1 MMDKIMYKVLIAD
14 DEFWIREKI
23 KNMIEWS
30 NYSLELLEPAKDGED
45 VLNKIEEYRPD
56 ILITDI
62 NMPFINGVELVRLI
76 KEKYPDIIIFIISGY
91 SNFSY
96 VKDTLVAGAINYL
109 LKPITKVDLVST
121 LSKALEIL
129 GNRKMQ
135 EIKQE
140 EERLSSLKASSLIQD
155 RELSF
160 ILERED
166 NQIGTVMNIDDNTH
180 FAKYSI
186 VVFVI
191 HNLDNLIQYYRYD
204 MNMLSYNVKKKIKD
218 IIGRDD
224 VIIFNYIHYS
234 NQFIV
239 ITDVNHK
246 ELVGFANKIVA
257 YFKSIIKSPLSLLI
271 TEPSYSID
279 NLNSAY
285 NNIISKLMTR
295 KYNKKSEILMIS
307 KEADIKIKVTNH
319 ITEEDEKNI
328 KKLLRINNKSLLEKI
343 ILEKIGLASCDE
355 NSWTYLEVNQTIKK
369 ICDIIMEFISEDL
382 KDKNTEDI
390 QRNIAKLNKSID
402 YLDEKRLIEILEI
415 ILEDIVNLNNVVSAD
430 SIVGSVHKAIK
441 YIDDNY
447 SEELSLN
454 TIADKYNVE
463 HSYFSKVFRQE
474 TGVNLMSYI
483 AKKRMDKAKE
493 HMKNPNIKLTDIAFM
508 VGYDDYAYFNRVF
521 RKIEGISPRD
531 YRNNPNT

>member
-1 MMDKIMYKVLIAD
+1 MDKVMYKVLIAD

-23 KNMIEWS
+23 KNMIEW
-30 NYSLELLEPAKDGED
+30 NKYSLELLEPAKDGED
-45 VLNKIEEYRPD
+45 VLNKIEEHSAD

-76 KEKYPDIIIFIISGY
+76 KEKYPNIIIFIISGY
-91 SNFSY
+91 SNFHY

-129 GNRKMQ
+129 GNRKRLEM
-135 EIKQE
+135 KQE
-140 EERLSSLKASSLIQD
+140 EERLNSLKASSLIQD
-155 RELSF
+155 REFSF

-180 FAKYSI
+180 FTKYSI

-191 HNLDNLIQYYRYD
+191 HNLEELIQHYEYD

-224 VIIFNYIHYS
+224 IIIFNYIHYS
-234 NQFIV
+234 NQFIF
-239 ITDVNHK
+239 ITDIEHR
-246 ELVGFANKIVA
+246 ELVGYANKIVS
-257 YFKSIIKSPLSLLI
+257 YFQSVIKSPLSLLV

-279 NLNSAY
+279 NLNNAY
-285 NNIISKLMTR
+285 NNVISKLMTR
-295 KYNKKSEILMIS
+295 KYNKKSEILMINTES
-307 KEADIKIKVTNH
+307 CINEKVINH
-319 ITEEDEKNI
+319 ISQEDEKNI
-328 KKLLRINNKSLLEKI
+328 KKLLYVNNKSLLKKI
-343 ILEKIGLASCDE
+343 IFEKIGLESCNE
-355 NSWTYLEVNQTIKK
+355 EGWTYREVYQTIKK
-369 ICDIIMEFISEDL
+369 ICDILMEFISDEL
-382 KDKNTEDI
+382 KDRSIEEV

-402 YLDEKRLIEILEI
+402 YLDEKKLIEILKVILSDI
-415 ILEDIVNLNNVVSAD
+415 INLNNVTSAD
-430 SIVGSVHKAIK
+430 SIIGAVHKAIK

-454 TIADKYNVE
+454 VIADKYNVE

-483 AKKRMDKAKE
+483 AQKRIDKAKQY
-493 HMKNPNIKLTDIAFM
+493 MKNPYVKLTDIAFM

-531 YRNNPNT
+531 YRNI

>member
-1 MMDKIMYKVLIAD
+1 
-14 DEFWIREKI
+14 
-23 KNMIEWS
+23 
-30 NYSLELLEPAKDGED
+30 
-45 VLNKIEEYRPD
+45 
-56 ILITDI
+56 
-62 NMPFINGVELVRLI
+62 
-76 KEKYPDIIIFIISGY
+76 
-91 SNFSY
+91 
-96 VKDTLVAGAINYL
+96 
-109 LKPITKVDLVST
+109 
-121 LSKALEIL
+121 
-129 GNRKMQ
+129 
-135 EIKQE
+135 
-140 EERLSSLKASSLIQD
+140 
-155 RELSF
+155 
-160 ILERED
+160 
-166 NQIGTVMNIDDNTH
+166 
-180 FAKYSI
+180 
-186 VVFVI
+186 
-191 HNLDNLIQYYRYD
+191 
-204 MNMLSYNVKKKIKD
+204 
-218 IIGRDD
+218 
-224 VIIFNYIHYS
+224 
-234 NQFIV
+234 
-239 ITDVNHK
+239 
-246 ELVGFANKIVA
+246 
-257 YFKSIIKSPLSLLI
+257 
-271 TEPSYSID
+271 
-279 NLNSAY
+279 
-285 NNIISKLMTR
+285 MTR

-343 ILEKIGLASCDE
+343 ILEKIGLASCDK